1 MHLKVNNSKLSY
13 IYICMTH
20 YTLNEDNNGEQASK
34 KPISINELCKQIK
47 VMRPGAVMQF
57 IARQFD
63 MNSTEFIAKHALSI
77 AKMALKN
84 GWVKTKDIGAS
95 IADFAK
101 KNKEDVTGID
111 FSKAKIDP
119 STTKFKCLFDNVGDK
134 FQTFMKD
141 LENGLKD
148 ESKKIEK
155 ADKQLHDDVKKA
167 GVDMDE
173 QEIDDNG
180 IAVASVIDNKKNK
193 GKNGKEL
200 KKQIEKEIKKDETI
214 KELKKIS
221 SNVKK
226 SSSKVKVDKK
236 YEKMSDEELAKL
248 DDKINK
254 KIRNR
259 SEASKKND
267 AFRSKIK
274 NAVQKGVAEDFKKS
288 VKTAYVSTDK
298 LKKLIATSMKS
309 GLAVEQIKEPRAVC
323 ISVQCGK
330 KDFGNVLKEADGSV
344 KVIDV
349 TNGSKDKSI
358 QKVIDYIKKVLQDK
372 IGKDKLGKKTYAY
385 LKNSDGNCLLY
396 VFAGVKDDALNE
408 SIINEQSLSNDI
420 ANIEV
425 NGNKVSGFGT
435 GIIDK
440 IIKDFGDKPK
450 DIYKIFARN
459 SSSSASINMAQSK
472 VRSALLNLLTSYDKD
487 TNYVSHDWLKGF
499 TREQQQILA
508 SIGEKLL
515 PNANGAVYDSFKFIS
530 SLEDAISGVTKIE
543 DDLHVIDHEQFGI
556 HGFATYSDGKVM
568 PAFSYEKMSRDI
580 NRLNAMFVDGKLDPN
595 EMAKLNKFG
604 GQLGEYSKWAAE
616 NANSDDPLVKQK
628 VAMISMLSKKY
639 NDTISQGKSLLD
651 SAEAQVDDAR
661 TGATEAT
668 RAASKEMAND
678 EEVKKAAS
686 GWKEKLGLDKAF
698 TALGWARLAAKTTG
712 IVLNNGKA
720 IVDALGA
727 AAVKFKED
735 ANVIAQMNFLLTN
748 GEGNDAKFQDSKF
761 SVRFSTDDMKWHA
774 TCLDDR
780 KMKFDEDALIKKALD
795 SKEGKKF
802 KAACLKK
809 WTSIFKPKDETRQV
823 IPYIMKN
830 FEKIGLKASD
840 VNVNKIVDT
849 VQKMEDNFG
858 TIEKQFK

>member
-1 MHLKVNNSKLSY
+1 
-13 IYICMTH
+13 
-20 YTLNEDNNGEQASK
+20 
-34 KPISINELCKQIK
+34 
-47 VMRPGAVMQF
+47 MQF
-57 IARQFD
+57 IAKQFD
-63 MNSTEFIAKHALSI
+63 MSSTEFVAKYALNI
-77 AKMALKN
+77 AKMAIKN

-111 FSKAKIDP
+111 FSKAEIDP

-134 FQTFMKD
+134 FSTFMKD
-141 LENGLKD
+141 LENELKD
-148 ESKKIEK
+148 EGKEIEK

-167 GVDMDE
+167 GVEME
-173 QEIDDNG
+173 EKEIDDNG
-180 IAVASVIDNKKNK
+180 LAVASVIDSKKNK
-193 GKNGKEL
+193 GKKGKEL
-200 KKQIEKEIKKDETI
+200 KKKIESAIKKDKQAKEI
-214 KELKKIS
+214 QKISKELKKT
-221 SNVKK
+221 
-226 SSSKVKVDKK
+226 SSKVKVDKK

-259 SEASKKND
+259 SDASKKND

-274 NAVQKGVAEDFKKS
+274 NAVQKGIAEDFKKS
-288 VKTAYVSTDK
+288 VKTVYVSTDT
-298 LKKLIATSMKS
+298 LKKSIASNMKP

-323 ISVQCGK
+323 ISVQCSK
-330 KDFGNVLKEADGSV
+330 KEFGNVLKEADGST
-344 KVIDV
+344 KIIDV

-372 IGKDKLGKKTYAY
+372 IGKDKLGNKIYAY
-385 LKNSDGNCLLY
+385 LKNSGGNCLLY
-396 VFAGVKDDALNE
+396 VFAGVKQDELDESLLNE
-408 SIINEQSLSNDI
+408 EASLTIDGKSYSPALKISTTKINNFAKQLGISNSSLYKMFGRGGSMARKSGELHLQTALSKFNAQYDENPDKAIKTLLSGLKGQKSDAIAELAAKLKPEAAEKFKDLGIDINGKIGSVAAKAADAATAKAADAATEIPKLDKMEDGLHSLSD
-420 ANIEV
+420 
-425 NGNKVSGFGT
+425 
-435 GIIDK
+435 
-440 IIKDFGDKPK
+440 
-450 DIYKIFARN
+450 
-459 SSSSASINMAQSK
+459 
-472 VRSALLNLLTSYDKD
+472 
-487 TNYVSHDWLKGF
+487 
-499 TREQQQILA
+499 
-508 SIGEKLL
+508 
-515 PNANGAVYDSFKFIS
+515 
-530 SLEDAISGVTKIE
+530 
-543 DDLHVIDHEQFGI
+543 EQFGER
-556 HGFATYSDGKVM
+556 GFATYSDGKIM
-568 PAFSYEKMSRDI
+568 PSFSFERMSRQI
-580 NRLNAMFVDGKLDPN
+580 NSMNDMFADGKLDPT
-595 EMAKLNKFG
+595 EMAKLNEFG
-604 GQLGEYSKWAAE
+604 GKLGEYSKWAAQ

-628 VAMISMLSKKY
+628 IAMISMLSKKY
-639 NDTISQGKSLLD
+639 NDTVSQGKSLLD

-678 EEVKKAAS
+678 EEVKKAA
-686 GWKEKLGLDKAF
+686 GDWKEKLGLGKAF

-720 IVDALGA
+720 VVDALGA

-748 GEGNDAKFQDSKF
+748 GEDNDAKFQDSKF

-780 KMKFDEDALIKKALD
+780 KMKFDEDELIKKALD
-795 SKEGKKF
+795 SEEGKKF

-840 VNVNKIVDT
+840 SNVNKIVDT
-849 VQKMEDNFG
+849 VQKMEDNFS
-858 TIEKQFK
+858 TIEKEFK

>member
-1 MHLKVNNSKLSY
+1 MILYSKINENAGNKLS
-13 IYICMTH
+13 
-20 YTLNEDNNGEQASK
+20 
-34 KPISINELCKQIK
+34 INDLCKQIK

-57 IARQFD
+57 IAKQFD
-63 MNSTEFIAKHALSI
+63 MSSTEFVAKYALNI
-77 AKMALKN
+77 AKMAIKN

-111 FSKAKIDP
+111 FSKAEIDP

-134 FQTFMKD
+134 FSTFMKD
-141 LENGLKD
+141 LENELKD
-148 ESKKIEK
+148 EGKEIEK

-167 GVDMDE
+167 GVEME
-173 QEIDDNG
+173 EKEIDDNG
-180 IAVASVIDNKKNK
+180 LAVASVIDSKKNK
-193 GKNGKEL
+193 GKKGKEL
-200 KKQIEKEIKKDETI
+200 KKKIESAIKKDKQAKEI
-214 KELKKIS
+214 QKISKELKKT
-221 SNVKK
+221 
-226 SSSKVKVDKK
+226 SSKVKVDKK

-259 SEASKKND
+259 SDASKKND

-274 NAVQKGVAEDFKKS
+274 NAVQKGIAEDFKKS
-288 VKTAYVSTDK
+288 VKTVYVSTDT
-298 LKKLIATSMKS
+298 LKKSIASNMKP

-323 ISVQCGK
+323 ISVQCSK
-330 KDFGNVLKEADGSV
+330 KEFGNVLKEADGST
-344 KVIDV
+344 KIIDV

-372 IGKDKLGKKTYAY
+372 IGKDKLGNKIYAY
-385 LKNSDGNCLLY
+385 LKNSGGNCLLY
-396 VFAGVKDDALNE
+396 VFAGVKQDELDESLLNE
-408 SIINEQSLSNDI
+408 EASLTIDGKSYSPALKISTTKINNFAKQLGISNSSLYKMFGRGGSMARKSGELHLQTALSKFNAQYDENPDKAIKTLLSGLKGQKSDAIAELAAKLKPEAAEKFKDLGIDINGKIGSVAAKAADAATAKAADAATEIPKLDKMEDGLHSLSD
-420 ANIEV
+420 
-425 NGNKVSGFGT
+425 
-435 GIIDK
+435 
-440 IIKDFGDKPK
+440 
-450 DIYKIFARN
+450 
-459 SSSSASINMAQSK
+459 
-472 VRSALLNLLTSYDKD
+472 
-487 TNYVSHDWLKGF
+487 
-499 TREQQQILA
+499 
-508 SIGEKLL
+508 
-515 PNANGAVYDSFKFIS
+515 
-530 SLEDAISGVTKIE
+530 
-543 DDLHVIDHEQFGI
+543 EQFGER
-556 HGFATYSDGKVM
+556 GFATYSDGKIM
-568 PAFSYEKMSRDI
+568 PSFSFERMSRQI
-580 NRLNAMFVDGKLDPN
+580 NSMNDMFADGKLDPT
-595 EMAKLNKFG
+595 EMAKLNEFG
-604 GQLGEYSKWAAE
+604 GKLGEYSKWAAQ

-628 VAMISMLSKKY
+628 IAMISMLSKKY
-639 NDTISQGKSLLD
+639 NDTVSQGKSLLD

-678 EEVKKAAS
+678 EEVKKAA
-686 GWKEKLGLDKAF
+686 GDWKEKLGLGKAF

-720 IVDALGA
+720 VVDALGA

-748 GEGNDAKFQDSKF
+748 GEDNDAKFQDSKF

-780 KMKFDEDALIKKALD
+780 KMKFDEDELIKKALD
-795 SKEGKKF
+795 SEEGKKF

-840 VNVNKIVDT
+840 SNVNKIVDT
-849 VQKMEDNFG
+849 VQKMEDNFS
-858 TIEKQFK
+858 TIEKEFK